1 MPRLPLALLRHAYTV
16 HPLLP
21 LLLRECRDLP
31 SARNE
36 LRWLSEHALAARP
49 GERRGNRHRH
59 CRGGK
64 AGSGPMAQE
73 IDRNGGVDAVR
84 VQSRVQSRLREM
96 VRRRA
101 RGVPLQ
107 YILGDQPFGEL
118 EMLCRRGV
126 LIPRPETESYPTRV
140 ANLLLSKLA
149 PTRRKGLAHRVEYKC
164 EHLPTLRIV
173 DLCTGTGCIPLL
185 LHSLLSPVFPKLQ
198 ICGVDIS
205 TRALKLAREN
215 LKHNI
220 ALGMLSERAREEVS
234 FIKGD
239 VLSGLSGL
247 SGLYTSSVTPASKTA
262 AAAAEPEINPVITI
276 LLSNPPYISPAQFA
290 NGTTARS
297 VRRYEPKLALVP
309 PARAPIHRQQQGHP
323 HPRTQPPSADRAPL
337 PTANNKTQNGN
348 ADNTTTTTTTTTT
361 DAAGASS
368 LPSPAASELRL
379 EMSACDA
386 AVVSARREDMFYPH
400 VLSAALSWV
409 DADLVVLECGD
420 KGQAGRV
427 AEMARRVLGGLGDG
441 DNDNDNDGG
450 GVEVEVWKCDDD
462 RGGGCRLGMGDED
475 EDGSGSDADGGA
487 RAVVVRRGIFRDK
500 QQDI

>member
-36 LRWLSEHALAARP
+36 LRWLSEHALAACR
-49 GERRGNRHRH
+49 GERRGSRHRH
-59 CRGGK
+59 CHGGK

-73 IDRNGGVDAVR
+73 IDRNGGVDAV
-84 VQSRVQSRLREM
+84 RVQSRLREM

-126 LIPRPETESYPTRV
+126 LIPRPETESYTTRV

-149 PTRRKGLAHRVEYKC
+149 PTRRKGLAHRDECKC

-205 TRALKLAREN
+205 ARALKLAREN

-234 FIKGD
+234 FVKGN
-239 VLSGLSGL
+239 VLSGQSELSE
-247 SGLYTSSVTPASKTA
+247 LYTSSVTPSSKTAAAA

-323 HPRTQPPSADRAPL
+323 HPRTQSPSADRAPL
-337 PTANNKTQNGN
+337 PTANNKPQNSN
-348 ADNTTTTTTTTTT
+348 ADNTTTTTT

-368 LPSPAASELRL
+368 LPSPAASERRL
-379 EMSACDA
+379 EMGACDA
-386 AVVSARREDMFYPH
+386 AVVDARREDMFYPH

-427 AEMARRVLGGLGDG
+427 AEMARRVLGRLGDG
-441 DNDNDNDGG
+441 D

-462 RGGGCRLGMGDED
+462 GGGGGCRLGMGDGG
-475 EDGSGSDADGGA
+475 EDGDDSDGDGGDDDDDGGA
-487 RAVVVRRGIFRDK
+487 RAVVVRRG
-500 QQDI
+500 DISRQAARYLM

>member
-1 MPRLPLALLRHAYTV
+1 
-16 HPLLP
+16 
-21 LLLRECRDLP
+21 
-31 SARNE
+31 
-36 LRWLSEHALAARP
+36 
-49 GERRGNRHRH
+49 
-59 CRGGK
+59 
-64 AGSGPMAQE
+64 MAQE
-73 IDRNGGVDAVR
+73 IDRNGGFDAV
-84 VQSRVQSRLREM
+84 RVQSRLREM

-107 YILGDQPFGEL
+107 YILGDQPFGDL

-126 LIPRPETESYPTRV
+126 LIPRPETESYTARV
-140 ANLLLSKLA
+140 ANLLLSELA
-149 PTRRKGLAHRVEYKC
+149 PTRRKGLAHRDECKC

-205 TRALKLAREN
+205 TRALRLAREN

-220 ALGMLSERAREEVS
+220 ALGTLSERARDEVS
-234 FIKGD
+234 FVKGD
-239 VLSGLSGL
+239 VLSGQSEL
-247 SGLYTSSVTPASKTA
+247 SGLYTSSVTPASKTAAAAAAA

-309 PARAPIHRQQQGHP
+309 PARGPIHRQQQEHP
-323 HPRTQPPSADRAPL
+323 HPRAESRSADRAPL
-337 PTANNKTQNGN
+337 PTANNNTQNGN
-348 ADNTTTTTTTTTT
+348 ADNNNTTTTTTTTT
-361 DAAGASS
+361 DAAGTSS
-368 LPSPAASELRL
+368 LPSPAAPERRL

-386 AVVSARREDMFYPH
+386 AVVDARREDMFYPH

-427 AEMARRVLGGLGDG
+427 AEMAWRVLGGLGDG
-441 DNDNDNDGG
+441 DNDNDGG

-462 RGGGCRLGMGDED
+462 RGGGCRLGMADEG
-475 EDGSGSDADGGA
+475 EDGSDADGGYDDGGGA

>member
-36 LRWLSEHALAARP
+36 LRWLSEHSLAARR

-59 CRGGK
+59 CHGGK

-73 IDRNGGVDAVR
+73 IDRNGGVDAV
-84 VQSRVQSRLREM
+84 RVQSRLREM

-126 LIPRPETESYPTRV
+126 LIPRPETESYTTRV

-149 PTRRKGLAHRVEYKC
+149 PTRQKDLTHRDECKC

-198 ICGVDIS
+198 ICAVDIS

-234 FIKGD
+234 FVKGD
-239 VLSGLSGL
+239 VLSGLSEL
-247 SGLYTSSVTPASKTA
+247 SGLCSSSVTPASKTAAAA

-297 VRRYEPKLALVP
+297 VRRYEPRLALVP
-309 PARAPIHRQQQGHP
+309 PTRRPIHRQQQEHP
-323 HPRTQPPSADRAPL
+323 HPRAESPSVDRAPL
-337 PTANNKTQNGN
+337 PTANNKPQNSN
-348 ADNTTTTTTTTTT
+348 ADNNTTTTTT
-361 DAAGASS
+361 DAPGASS
-368 LPSPAASELRL
+368 LPSPAASERRL
-379 EMSACDA
+379 EMSACDV

-420 KGQAGRV
+420 KGQAGGL
-427 AEMARRVLGGLGDG
+427 RRWLGGSWAGW
-441 DNDNDNDGG
+441 
-450 GVEVEVWKCDDD
+450 VMA
-462 RGGGCRLGMGDED
+462 MGWRWRF
-475 EDGSGSDADGGA
+475 GN
-487 RAVVVRRGIFRDK
+487 VMLMWWWWM
-500 QQDI
+500 